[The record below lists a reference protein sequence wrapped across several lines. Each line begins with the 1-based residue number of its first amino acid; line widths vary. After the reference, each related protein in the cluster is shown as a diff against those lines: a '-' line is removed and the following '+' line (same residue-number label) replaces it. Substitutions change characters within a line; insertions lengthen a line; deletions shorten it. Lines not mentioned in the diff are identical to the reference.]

1 MPWTVE
7 TLDKR
12 VDRELDGLPSDMKAR
27 FFQIG
32 GLLEESGPLEVG
44 MPSVRHLKDDLW
56 EMRLSGQEGI
66 ARALFLVTSRHE
78 IVVFYIFRKKTQ
90 TTPARAIK
98 LAERRAKEL

>member
-27 FFQIG
+27 FFRIG
-32 GLLEESGPLEVG
+32 GLLEEGGPLGVG
-44 MPSVRHLKDDLW
+44 MLSVHHLKDDLW
-56 EMRLSGQEGI
+56 KMRLSGQEGI

-78 IVVFYIFRKKTQ
+78 IVVFVYLQEKDTDDAGPRDKIG
-90 TTPARAIK
+90 
-98 LAERRAKEL
+98 